1 MPSIMKIFENFQ
13 KKSNS
18 LNSLLFVYMNSH
30 YMGWIALTEE
40 IKEYLIRIHVKCF
53 DCGYNMDTLGLKFIH
68 KGYLDRRE
76 INIVKLLMICQ
87 VNNIFEASS
96 DIINLQKW
104 REDVR
109 SYITVV
115 L

>member
-1 MPSIMKIFENFQ
+1 MHPWWKYLKIS
-13 KKSNS
+13 KKKTNL
-18 LNSLLFVYMNSH
+18 LNSLLFVYMNRH
-30 YMGWIALTEE
+30 VGWIALTEE